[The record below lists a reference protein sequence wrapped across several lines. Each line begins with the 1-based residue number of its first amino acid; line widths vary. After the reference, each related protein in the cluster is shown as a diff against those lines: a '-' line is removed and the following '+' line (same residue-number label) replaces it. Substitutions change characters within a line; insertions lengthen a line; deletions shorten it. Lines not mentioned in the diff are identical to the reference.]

1 MSPWLSTHLAMLR
14 DRHVNTRAAFCID
27 ELDCLWHGVGIF
39 AVVIHGFEAQ
49 TSPHQGAGL
58 ADVFPASSLQIC
70 ECRAFLTLIA
80 PSHGTL
86 CVRKKVIL
94 PWRKLKSAFLHKT
107 GPSGL
112 RKRCYA
118 EESYGIQRSGIL
130 RRSIARR
137 QSLAMGSEI
146 RRWQNENRRNTGKSC
161 GGNQAG

>member
-70 ECRAFLTLIA
+70 DCRAFLTLIA
-80 PSHGTL
+80 PSHGTF

-94 PWRKLKSAFLHKT
+94 PWCKLKSASLHKN

-118 EESYGIQRSGIL
+118 EEIL
-130 RRSIARR
+130 
-137 QSLAMGSEI
+137 
-146 RRWQNENRRNTGKSC
+146 WNTEGWNTPSFNCPKAIVGDGK
-161 GGNQAG
+161 